1 MIRSAIVSAF
11 AGLLMWVCPPVFAD
25 TLSVAVAANL
35 QYTFDELRAG
45 FKAETGHD
53 LRATYNSSGKLT
65 AQIMNGAP
73 FDAFLSADM
82 AYPERLYKE
91 GFAVAAPKPYAYGTL
106 VLWTMKPVALSA
118 WQMLL
123 SSAAID
129 KIALANPQTA
139 PYGREAM
146 KVLTY
151 YKLDTALKTKLVF
164 GESISQ
170 TNQYIHS
177 RAADIGFT
185 AKSVVV
191 SPALKGQGKW
201 IELPKDSYTPIAQGA
216 VILRH
221 GQQNNPDLARQFHDF
236 LYSPKAR
243 AIYERNGYLLP

>member
-1 MIRSAIVSAF
+1 
-11 AGLLMWVCPPVFAD
+11 MWVCPPVFAD

>member
-25 TLSVAVAANL
+25 TLSIAVAANL

-53 LRATYNSSGKLT
+53 LQATYNSSGKLT

-106 VLWTMKPVALSA
+106 VLWTMKPVTLSA

>member
-139 PYGREAM
+139 PSGRKYVPRSAPPIGTAM
-146 KVLTY
+146 R
-151 YKLDTALKTKLVF
+151 A
-164 GESISQ
+164 
-170 TNQYIHS
+170 QY
-177 RAADIGFT
+177 
-185 AKSVVV
+185 VV
-191 SPALKGQGKW
+191 SCSL
-201 IELPKDSYTPIAQGA
+201 I
-216 VILRH
+216 H
-221 GQQNNPDLARQFHDF
+221 GNFTLT
-236 LYSPKAR
+236 
-243 AIYERNGYLLP
+243 